1 MNNDATLM
9 KSSYGK
15 CQTVASESPLTTE
28 LLLLPDGRILVHSL
42 TPAFAELLNKLNP
55 DDEQINPRACPTKDS
70 KSSVTLP
77 TP

>member
-1 MNNDATLM
+1 MKTSNRKSQTLP
-9 KSSYGK
+9 
-15 CQTVASESPLTTE
+15 SEPSLTTE

-55 DDEQINPRACPTKDS
+55 NDEQINPRACQIKDS
-70 KSSVTLP
+70 KSSVTFP